1 MHLTRFHRLPILCT
15 LFIGLKRT
23 RTLSCWPEYR
33 SGGAVCGEP
42 REKRSARF
50 MVSQHGT
57 RVRRG
62 QRHLPA
68 YACGEHTRT
77 TVLVRGLLPE
87 ESSHATSLSPL

>member
-1 MHLTRFHRLPILCT
+1 
-15 LFIGLKRT
+15 
-23 RTLSCWPEYR
+23 
-33 SGGAVCGEP
+33 
-42 REKRSARF
+42 

-77 TVLVRGLLPE
+77 TVLVRGLLTE
-87 ESSHATSLSPL
+87 ESSHAPAVPPL